1 MDESADISDVA
12 QLSIFIR
19 GIDNNFNVFEE
30 LIGLESLHGRT
41 RGLDI
46 FDKVRSCLENLQ
58 LDFSKLL
65 SVCTDGAPSM
75 VGKVS
80 GTVTLLERFVDRHL
94 LKYHCILYQEPLYGK
109 VMNLQH
115 VVTPVI
121 KCMNK
126 IRARGLNR

>member
-12 QLSIFIR
+12 QLNIFIR
-19 GIDNNFNVFEE
+19 GIDNNVNAFEE

-58 LDFSKLL
+58 LDFRKLL
-65 SVCTDGAPSM
+65 SVCTVGAPSI

-80 GTVTLLERFVDRHL
+80 GTVTLLERFVSH
-94 LKYHCILYQEPLYGK
+94 Q
-109 VMNLQH
+109 
-115 VVTPVI
+115 
-121 KCMNK
+121 
-126 IRARGLNR
+126 